1 MICRQKLFMLISLA
15 ILSIP
20 AFSQE
25 ASDPGF
31 LTIDRIFNSRE
42 FQKQT
47 PPEIQWINGGDS
59 YIVNEPSANNPSRED
74 LVKYET
80 VLQNRSIYVS
90 AEQLIPA
97 NGYAPLEI
105 ESFTFSPD
113 ETKVLVFTNSSRVW
127 RSNSKGDYW
136 IYDLNTKKLKKIGAK
151 FPSSSLMFAKF
162 SNDNRYVAYV
172 YGFNIYLEDFAS
184 GAIRQLT
191 SDGTAT
197 IINGTFDWVYEEE
210 FGCRDG
216 FRWNRTGDYIAFWHL
231 DASTTGTYY
240 MLNTTDSI
248 YSRPIPIQYPK
259 VGQPPSA
266 ARLGVIRLSD
276 GKITWIAVPGGETA
290 NYLPRM
296 QWISDNQLLIQQ
308 INRRQ
313 DTLKFFTYDVSRNNI
328 KNIYQETNPTWVD
341 ISVSDITSDAWEME
355 DLPMADKDQYVLK
368 LAEIGEWRH
377 LYKISLLN
385 GKSTDLTPGKY
396 DVARFYTAT
405 DKFAYFNA
413 SPKNS
418 TQRYLYRVSLTGK
431 GDTMRVTPHDMNG
444 MNTYNVS
451 PDSRCAVHTFSSSV
465 TPPIVSLISL
475 ANHKILKTWVDNA
488 ILKKHLASL
497 KPTSTSFFTVTTV
510 DGVTMDGKMIRPLN
524 FSPDKKYPVLFYV
537 YGEPWEQAAAD
548 EWKSLWH
555 TMLAQQGYIVIAMD
569 NRGTPCLKGN
579 EWRKCIYR
587 KLGIVNARDQAMAA
601 KEIMKWDFVDT
612 SRIAVWGW
620 SGGGSMTLN
629 LMFRY
634 PSVYKTG
641 LAVAALSNQLTYD
654 NVYTER
660 YMGLPL
666 ENPEDYRQSSPVT
679 FAGNLKGNLLI
690 VHGTGDDN
698 VHYQN
703 AEMLINELIRQNKQ
717 FTMMAYP
724 NRSHNINEGRNT
736 TVHLYTL
743 LTNYL
748 MKNCPPGGR

>member
-1 MICRQKLFMLISLA
+1 MICRQKFFMLIILA
-15 ILSIP
+15 ILSMP
-20 AFSQE
+20 GNSQKTT
-25 ASDPGF
+25 DPGL

-42 FQKQT
+42 FQKQY

-59 YIVNEPSANNPSRED
+59 YIVNEPSAKDPSWED

-80 VLQNRSIYVS
+80 SSQLRSVYVP
-90 AEQLIPA
+90 AERLIPE
-97 NGYAPLEI
+97 GGSTPLNI
-105 ESFTFSPD
+105 EYFTFSPD
-113 ETKVLVFTNSSRVW
+113 ESKVLVFTNSSRVW

-136 IYDLNTKKLKKIGAK
+136 IYDLATKKLKKIGAK
-151 FPSSSLMFAKF
+151 FPSSSLMFAGF
-162 SNDNRYVAYV
+162 SNDNRYVVYV
-172 YGFNIYLEDFAS
+172 HGFNIYTEDFET
-184 GAIRQLT
+184 GAIKQLT

-197 IINGTFDWVYEEE
+197 MINGTFDWVYEEE

-216 FRWNRTGDYIAFWHL
+216 IRWNRTGDYIAFWHL

-248 YSRPIPIQYPK
+248 YSRPIPLQYPK

-266 ARLGVIRLSD
+266 TRVGVIHLSD
-276 GKITWIAVPGGETA
+276 GKITWIPVPGGETA
-290 NYLPRM
+290 YYLPRM
-296 QWISDNQLLIQQ
+296 QWINDNQVLIQQ
-308 INRRQ
+308 VNRRQ
-313 DTLKFFTYDVSRNNI
+313 DTLKLFVFDVSLGKI
-328 KNIYQETNPTWVD
+328 KNIYQEHNAAWVD
-341 ISVSDITSDAWEME
+341 ITVSDITSDAWEME
-355 DLPMADKDQYVLK
+355 DLPIIDKGQAVLRM
-368 LAEIGEWRH
+368 AEIGEWRH
-377 LYKISLLN
+377 LYKINLAN
-385 GKSTDLTPGKY
+385 GNSTDLTPGQF
-396 DVARFYTAT
+396 DVARYYTAT
-405 DKFAYFNA
+405 EKYAYFNA

-431 GDTMRVTPHDMNG
+431 GDTLRVTPRDLNG

-451 PDSRCAVHTFSSSV
+451 PNSRYAVHTFSNSV
-465 TPPIVSLISL
+465 TPPVVSLIGL
-475 ANHKILKTWVDNA
+475 PDHKIMKTLVDNA

-497 KPTSTSFFTVTTV
+497 KPVSTSFFKVTTE
-510 DGVTMDGKMIRPLN
+510 DGVTMDGKMIKPLN

-537 YGEPWEQAAAD
+537 YGEPWEQAAPD
-548 EWKSLWH
+548 EWSNLWH

-579 EWRKCIYR
+579 EWRKSIYR
-587 KLGIVNARDQAMAA
+587 KFGIVNARDQAMAA
-601 KEIMKWDFVDT
+601 KEVMKWNFVDT

-629 LMFRY
+629 LIFRY
-634 PSVYKTG
+634 PSIYKTG
-641 LAVAALSNQLTYD
+641 LSVAAVSNQLTYD
-654 NVYTER
+654 NIYTER
-660 YMGLPL
+660 YMGLPW
-666 ENPEDYRQSSPVT
+666 ENPEDYKQSSPIT

-703 AEMLINELIRQNKQ
+703 AEMLINELIRKNKQ
-717 FTMMAYP
+717 FTMMSYP
-724 NRSHNINEGRNT
+724 NRSHSINEGRNT

>member
-1 MICRQKLFMLISLA
+1 
-15 ILSIP
+15 
-20 AFSQE
+20 
-25 ASDPGF
+25 
-31 LTIDRIFNSRE
+31 
-42 FQKQT
+42 
-47 PPEIQWINGGDS
+47 
-59 YIVNEPSANNPSRED
+59 
-74 LVKYET
+74 
-80 VLQNRSIYVS
+80 
-90 AEQLIPA
+90 
-97 NGYAPLEI
+97 
-105 ESFTFSPD
+105 
-113 ETKVLVFTNSSRVW
+113 
-127 RSNSKGDYW
+127 
-136 IYDLNTKKLKKIGAK
+136 
-151 FPSSSLMFAKF
+151 
-162 SNDNRYVAYV
+162 
-172 YGFNIYLEDFAS
+172 
-184 GAIRQLT
+184 
-191 SDGTAT
+191 
-197 IINGTFDWVYEEE
+197 
-210 FGCRDG
+210 
-216 FRWNRTGDYIAFWHL
+216 
-231 DASTTGTYY
+231 
-240 MLNTTDSI
+240 
-248 YSRPIPIQYPK
+248 
-259 VGQPPSA
+259 
-266 ARLGVIRLSD
+266 
-276 GKITWIAVPGGETA
+276 
-290 NYLPRM
+290 
-296 QWISDNQLLIQQ
+296 
-308 INRRQ
+308 
-313 DTLKFFTYDVSRNNI
+313 
-328 KNIYQETNPTWVD
+328 
-341 ISVSDITSDAWEME
+341 
-355 DLPMADKDQYVLK
+355 
-368 LAEIGEWRH
+368 
-377 LYKISLLN
+377 
-385 GKSTDLTPGKY
+385 
-396 DVARFYTAT
+396 
-405 DKFAYFNA
+405 
-413 SPKNS
+413 
-418 TQRYLYRVSLTGK
+418 
-431 GDTMRVTPHDMNG
+431 
-444 MNTYNVS
+444 
-451 PDSRCAVHTFSSSV
+451 
-465 TPPIVSLISL
+465 
-475 ANHKILKTWVDNA
+475 
-488 ILKKHLASL
+488 
-497 KPTSTSFFTVTTV
+497 V

>member
-80 VLQNRSIYVS
+80 VSQNRSIYVS

>member
-1 MICRQKLFMLISLA
+1 MYCCLKFVLLLCLTLA
-15 ILSIP
+15 VIP
-20 AFSQE
+20 SFSQKTT
-25 ASDPGF
+25 DPGL

-42 FQKQT
+42 FREQY

-59 YIVNEPSANNPSRED
+59 YIVNEPSTKDPSWED

-80 VLQNRSIYVS
+80 ASQLRSVYVP
-90 AEQLIPA
+90 AERLIPE
-97 NGYAPLEI
+97 GSFTPLSI

-113 ETKVLVFTNSSRVW
+113 ESKVLVFTNSSRVW

-136 IYDLNTKKLKKIGAK
+136 IYDLVTKKLKKIGAR

-162 SNDNRYVAYV
+162 SNDNHYVAYV
-172 YGFNIYLEDFAS
+172 YGFNIFTEDFET
-184 GAIRQLT
+184 GAIKQLT

-197 IINGTFDWVYEEE
+197 MINGTFDWVYEEE

-216 FRWNRTGDYIAFWHL
+216 FRWNNTGNYIAFWHL

-259 VGQPPSA
+259 VGQSPSA
-266 ARLGVIRLSD
+266 TRVGIIHLSD
-276 GKITWIAVPGGETA
+276 GKITWIPVPGGETA
-290 NYLPRM
+290 NYLPRL
-296 QWISDNQLLIQQ
+296 QWINENQLLVQQ
-308 INRRQ
+308 LTRKQ
-313 DTLKFFTYDVSRNNI
+313 DTLKFFVYDVSQGKI
-328 KNIYQETNPTWVD
+328 KNIYKEQNNTWID
-341 ISVSDITSDAWEME
+341 ITVSDITSDAWEME
-355 DLPMADKDQYVLK
+355 DLPMAEKNQSILRM
-368 LAEIGEWRH
+368 AEIGEWRH
-377 LYKISLLN
+377 LYKINLVSGN
-385 GKSTDLTPGKY
+385 ATDLTPGKY
-396 DVARFYTAT
+396 DVARYYTAT
-405 DKFAYFNA
+405 EKYVYFNA

-431 GDTMRVTPHDMNG
+431 GDTLRVTPRDLNG

-451 PDSRCAVHTFSSSV
+451 PNSRFAVHTFSNSV
-465 TPPIVSLISL
+465 TPPVVSLIDL
-475 ANHKILKTWVDNA
+475 PDHKIMKTLVDNA
-488 ILKKHLASL
+488 FLKKHLASL
-497 KPTSTSFFTVTTV
+497 KPTSTSFFTVTTE
-510 DGVTMDGKMIRPLN
+510 DGIPMDGKMIKPLN
-524 FSPDKKYPVLFYV
+524 FSPGKKYPVLFYV
-537 YGEPWEQAAAD
+537 YGEPWEQAAPD
-548 EWKSLWH
+548 KWDDLWH

-579 EWRKCIYR
+579 EWRKSIYR
-587 KLGIVNARDQAMAA
+587 KFGIVNTRDQAMAA
-601 KEIMKWDFVDT
+601 KEIMKWNFVDT

-634 PSVYKTG
+634 PSIYKTG
-641 LAVAALSNQLTYD
+641 LSVAAVSNQLTYD
-654 NVYTER
+654 NIYTER
-660 YMGLPL
+660 YMGLPQ
-666 ENPEDYRQSSPVT
+666 ENPEDYKQSSPIT

-703 AEMLINELIRQNKQ
+703 AEMLINELIRKNKQ
-717 FTMMAYP
+717 FTMMSYP
-724 NRSHNINEGRNT
+724 NRSHSINEGRNT